1 MPVVK
6 KALPV
11 ASCRAVMMRGDRPPS
26 HDWLAVCTKLKPA
39 GQDPT

>member
-6 KALPV
+6 KVLPV

-39 GQDPT
+39 GQDST